1 MPDQPYQNQKLKK
14 ATPGDKPDPNPT
26 VTAVHNTDTTANIS
40 PLDQHNLELNYRAH
54 IKAPPPFHMHGGE
67 QS

>member
-14 ATPGDKPDPNPT
+14 ATPGDKPDPPPT
-26 VTAVHNTDTTANIS
+26 VTAVVSTDTTANLP
-40 PLDQHNLELNYRAH
+40 PLDQHTLELNHRTH
-54 IKAPPPFHMHGGE
+54 VKAPPPFHMNGGE